1 MAGPQ
6 RASTGW
12 TGVTPSDFTT
22 NSYAS
27 DAGGFIPE
35 LWVPKMVEQFYAASV
50 FGEISSTEYS
60 GEIVNH
66 GDNVKIRV
74 TPSITVS
81 NYQIG
86 QALTYQTPTASTVDL
101 NIDQAKSFSLAIDNI
116 DKYQSD
122 LDLMDNFAM
131 AASES
136 LKVAIDSSLL
146 AAMKGSADIVAA
158 NKGTAAGALSG
169 NLNLGADD
177 AAVGDQSVQVDATTV
192 IDYILKHGQVLD
204 EQNVPETGRWIVIPA
219 FMARLLKSSDLKD
232 ASITGDAKSVLRNGR
247 IGTIDR
253 FTVYT
258 SNNLPAAAQTDELA
272 SKARMVYSGHP
283 SCLAFAS
290 QITENEV
297 MPNPDTFGKLMR
309 GLQVYGSKI
318 VKGEGITE
326 GCVRE

>member
-1 MAGPQ
+1 MAGPT
-6 RASTGW
+6 RSASGW
-12 TGVTPSDFTT
+12 NGADFTAS
-22 NSYAS
+22 SYAS
-27 DAGGFIPE
+27 SAGGFIPE
-35 LWVPKMVEQFYAASV
+35 LWNPKMVEQFYAASV

-74 TPSITVS
+74 TPAITVS
-81 NYQIG
+81 DYQIG

-101 NIDQAKSFSLAIDNI
+101 NIDKAKSFSLAIDNVE
-116 DKYQSD
+116 KYQSD
-122 LDLMDNFAM
+122 LALMDNFAM

-136 LKVAIDSSLL
+136 LKVAIDTSLL

-158 NKGTAAGALSG
+158 NKGTTAGAISG
-169 NLNLGADD
+169 NLNLGVDD
-177 AAVGDQSVQVDATTV
+177 ATAGNQAVQVTAATV

-247 IGTIDR
+247 IGAIDR

-258 SNNLPAAAQTDELA
+258 SNNLPAATQTDEAAA
-272 SKARMVYSGHP
+272 SARMVYAGHP

-326 GCVRE
+326 GCVYE